1 MIKIWGWTKFI
12 YETNIYSE
20 PISLNNMLGSGD
32 LAANQTDMVSPIGVS
47 LLTGKVNKIGNQIKS
62 KLTSNVEKC
71 YTENE

>member
-1 MIKIWGWTKFI
+1 
-12 YETNIYSE
+12 
-20 PISLNNMLGSGD
+20 MLGSGD

>member
-47 LLTGKVNKIGNQIKS
+47 LLTGKVNNK
-62 KLTSNVEKC
+62 
-71 YTENE
+71 